1 MTDNGTPVNGQQSA
15 GGKRTARVILGVLAA
30 ALIAFCVWAM
40 SVYVQ
45 GGDPLAWATGSA
57 AFQTTADETD
67 QATSQDTASLQESPQ
82 TTTVTTDDVYTALE
96 TLQFDGTDV
105 SLEKDAV
112 HVVLSADGIWVEEAS
127 ADAPTDMALACA
139 QRSAALAT
147 WASEQGVGIPSVT
160 WICEDGSGAVRMAV
174 TMPTDGAPTAG
185 DLSTLLS
192 AATGYGISGNA
203 YAQLDAGDVSQ
214 FAGIAPTLPDG
225 TAVSI
230 DATVTSAGE
239 NLSASDVATRQ
250 KDVGS
255 GTVGVTGSGT
265 STTSSTGASSLGSS
279 SSSSATGTQSGSG
292 SSDSAVQDAKVRV
305 TVTIDA
311 RADGGSSSS
320 YTVSLNPD
328 ATAYDALVA
337 TGASVNARST
347 AMGVYVAAINGYAEK
362 DQGGES
368 GWKYAVNGSYPNYSA
383 GACTLSDGD
392 AVTWVYVTSA

>member
-1 MTDNGTPVNGQQSA
+1 MSDNGTPANGQQSA
-15 GGKRTARVILGVLAA
+15 SGKRTARVILGVLAA

-40 SVYVQ
+40 SVYAQ

-67 QATSQDTASLQESPQ
+67 QTTSQDTASSQEAPQ
-82 TTTVTTDDVYTALE
+82 TTTVTTDDVYTALAS
-96 TLQFDGTDV
+96 LQFDGTDV
-105 SLEKDAV
+105 SLEKDAA
-112 HVVLSADGIWVEEAS
+112 HVVLSAEGIWVEEAS

-160 WICEDGSGAVRMAV
+160 WICKDGSGAVRMAV
-174 TMPTDGAPTAG
+174 TMRTDGAPTTGA
-185 DLSTLLS
+185 LPALLS

-203 YAQLDAGDVSQ
+203 YAQLDTDDVSQ

-250 KDVGS
+250 RDVS
-255 GTVGVTGSGT
+255 SVLAGVTGT
-265 STTSSTGASSLGSS
+265 SASSDAGSS
-279 SSSSATGTQSGSG
+279 SSTIGTQPGGSSGSTTT
-292 SSDSAVQDAKVRV
+292 QDAKVRV

-320 YTVSLNPD
+320 YTVSLNPG

>member
-1 MTDNGTPVNGQQSA
+1 MSDNGTQFGSQQPANGKHA
-15 GGKRTARVILGVLAA
+15 ARVILGVLAA

-40 SVYVQ
+40 SVYAQ

-57 AFQTTADETD
+57 AFQTTAEED
-67 QATSQDTASLQESPQ
+67 QPADQDAAASQGTSQTLKL
-82 TTTVTTDDVYTALE
+82 TTDDVYSAL
-96 TLQFDGTDV
+96 TSLQFDGTDV
-105 SLEKDAV
+105 SLEKDAA
-112 HVVLSADGIWVEEAS
+112 HAVLSSDGIWVEEAS
-127 ADAPTDMALACA
+127 SADAPDMALACA
-139 QRSAALAT
+139 QRSAALAA
-147 WASEQGVGIPSVT
+147 WASEQGVGIPGVT
-160 WICEDGSGAVRMAV
+160 WICEDGTGAVRMAI
-174 TMPTDGAPTAG
+174 TMPTAGAPTSG
-185 DLSTLLS
+185 DLATLLS
-192 AATGYGISGNA
+192 AATGYGISGDA
-203 YAQLDAGDVSQ
+203 YAKLNADNISQ
-214 FAGIAPTLPDG
+214 FAGAAPTLPDG
-225 TAVSI
+225 TVVSI
-230 DATVTSAGE
+230 DANVTSAGE
-239 NLSASDVATRQ
+239 NLSATDVATRQ
-250 KDVGS
+250 KDVSS
-255 GTVGVTGSGT
+255 GTTGVTSAGAPSGT
-265 STTSSTGASSLGSS
+265 GG
-279 SSSSATGTQSGSG
+279 SSSATSAQSGS
-292 SSDSAVQDAKVRV
+292 SSAQSTQDAKVRV

>member
-82 TTTVTTDDVYTALE
+82 TTTVATDDVYAALAS
-96 TLQFDGTDV
+96 LQFDGTDV

-127 ADAPTDMALACA
+127 AAAPTDMALACA

-147 WASEQGVGIPSVT
+147 WASGQGVGIPCVT
-160 WICEDGSGAVRMAV
+160 WICEDGSGAVRMAI
-174 TMPTDGAPTAG
+174 TMPTDGAPTTG
-185 DLSTLLS
+185 DLSALLS
-192 AATGYGISGNA
+192 ATTGYGISGNA
-203 YAQLDAGDVSQ
+203 YAQLDTGDVSQ

-230 DATVTSAGE
+230 DAAVTSAGE
-239 NLSASDVATRQ
+239 NLSASDVAMRQ
-250 KDVGS
+250 KDVSS

-265 STTSSTGASSLGSS
+265 STTSGSGASSSGSS

-292 SSDSAVQDAKVRV
+292 SSNSAAQDAKVRV

-320 YTVSLNPD
+320 YTVSLNPG

-347 AMGVYVAAINGYAEK
+347 AMGVYVAAVNGYAEK

>member
-40 SVYVQ
+40 SVYAQ

-82 TTTVTTDDVYTALE
+82 TTTVATDDVYAALAS
-96 TLQFDGTDV
+96 LQFDGTDV

-160 WICEDGSGAVRMAV
+160 WICEDGSGAVRMAI
-174 TMPTDGAPTAG
+174 TMPTDGAPTTG
-185 DLSTLLS
+185 DLSALLS
-192 AATGYGISGNA
+192 ATTGYGISGNA
-203 YAQLDAGDVSQ
+203 YAQLDTGDVSQ

-230 DATVTSAGE
+230 DAAVTSSGE

-250 KDVGS
+250 KDVSS

-265 STTSSTGASSLGSS
+265 STTSGSGASSSGSS

-292 SSDSAVQDAKVRV
+292 SSNSAAQDAKVRV

-320 YTVSLNPD
+320 YTVSLNPG

-347 AMGVYVAAINGYAEK
+347 AMGVYVAAVNGYAEK

-383 GACTLSDGD
+383 GVCTLSDGD

>member
-1 MTDNGTPVNGQQSA
+1 MSDNGTPANGQQSA

-40 SVYVQ
+40 SVYAQ

-57 AFQTTADETD
+57 AFQTTAEED
-67 QATSQDTASLQESPQ
+67 QPADQDAAASQEASQ
-82 TTTVTTDDVYTALE
+82 TLKLTTDDVYTALE

-105 SLEKDAV
+105 SLEKDAA
-112 HVVLSADGIWVEEAS
+112 HVVLSSDGIWVEEAS
-127 ADAPTDMALACA
+127 SADAPDMALACA

-147 WASEQGVGIPSVT
+147 WASGQGVGIPCVT
-160 WICEDGSGAVRMAV
+160 WICEDGSGAVRMAI
-174 TMPTDGAPTAG
+174 TMPTDGAPTTG
-185 DLSTLLS
+185 DLSALLS
-192 AATGYGISGNA
+192 ATTGYGISGNA
-203 YAQLDAGDVSQ
+203 YAQLDTGDVSQ

-230 DATVTSAGE
+230 DAAVTSSGE

-250 KDVGS
+250 KDVSS

-265 STTSSTGASSLGSS
+265 STTSGTGASSSGSS

-292 SSDSAVQDAKVRV
+292 SSSSSAQDAKVRA

-320 YTVSLNPD
+320 YAVSLNPG

>member
-1 MTDNGTPVNGQQSA
+1 MSDNGTPANGQQSA

-40 SVYVQ
+40 SVYAQ

-57 AFQTTADETD
+57 AFQTTAEED
-67 QATSQDTASLQESPQ
+67 QPADQDAAESPQ
-82 TTTVTTDDVYTALE
+82 TTIVTTDDVYTALE

-105 SLEKDAV
+105 SLEKDAA
-112 HVVLSADGIWVEEAS
+112 HVVLSSDGIWVEEAS
-127 ADAPTDMALACA
+127 SADAPDMALACA

-147 WASEQGVGIPSVT
+147 WASGQGVGIPCVT
-160 WICEDGSGAVRMAV
+160 WICEDGSGAVRMAI
-174 TMPTDGAPTAG
+174 TMPTDGAPTTG
-185 DLSTLLS
+185 DLSALLS
-192 AATGYGISGNA
+192 ATTGYGISGNA
-203 YAQLDAGDVSQ
+203 YAQLDTGDVSQ

-230 DATVTSAGE
+230 DAAVTSSGE

-250 KDVGS
+250 KDVSS

-265 STTSSTGASSLGSS
+265 STTSGTGASSSGSS

-292 SSDSAVQDAKVRV
+292 SSSSSAQDAKVRA

-320 YTVSLNPD
+320 YAVSLNPG

>member
-1 MTDNGTPVNGQQSA
+1 MSDNGMQLDSQQPSNGRHA
-15 GGKRTARVILGVLAA
+15 ARVILGVLGA

-40 SVYVQ
+40 SVYAR

-57 AFQTTADETD
+57 AFQTTAEED
-67 QATSQDTASLQESPQ
+67 QPADQDAAVSQEASQ
-82 TTTVTTDDVYTALE
+82 TLKLTTDDVYTALE

-265 STTSSTGASSLGSS
+265 STTSGSGASSSGSS

-292 SSDSAVQDAKVRV
+292 SSNSAAQDAKVRV

-320 YTVSLNPD
+320 YTVSLNPG

>member
-1 MTDNGTPVNGQQSA
+1 MTGNGTLPNGKQPA
-15 GGKRTARVILGVLAA
+15 NGTRTARVILAVLAA

-40 SVYVQ
+40 SVYAQ
-45 GGDPLAWATGSA
+45 GGDPLAWVTGSD

-67 QATSQDTASLQESPQ
+67 QAAGQDDDSQQQASQEL
-82 TTTVTTDDVYTALE
+82 TVTTDDVYTALAL
-96 TLQFDGTDV
+96 LQFDGADV
-105 SLEKDAV
+105 SLEKDAA

-127 ADAPTDMALACA
+127 SAPAPDMALACV

-147 WASEQGVGIPSVT
+147 WASEQDVGIPSVT
-160 WICEDGSGAVRMAV
+160 WICEDGAGAVRMAI
-174 TMPTDGAPTAG
+174 TMPTDGAPTTG
-185 DLSTLLS
+185 SLPELLS
-192 AATGYGISGNA
+192 ATTGYGISGNA
-203 YAQLDAGDVSQ
+203 YAQLDAGDISQ
-214 FAGIAPTLPDG
+214 FAGTAPTLPDG

-230 DATVTSAGE
+230 DASVTASGE
-239 NLSASDVATRQ
+239 DLSTADVATRQ
-250 KDVGS
+250 KEVS
-255 GTVGVTGSGT
+255 AGTVDTSGAGATSGS
-265 STTSSTGASSLGSS
+265 SVSS
-279 SSSSATGTQSGSG
+279 SSNSSSAAGMQPEST
-292 SSDSAVQDAKVRV
+292 SASPAPQESKVRV

-311 RADGGSSSS
+311 RADGGSTSS
-320 YTVSLNPD
+320 YTVSLDPG

>member
-1 MTDNGTPVNGQQSA
+1 MSDNGTPTNGQQSA
-15 GGKRTARVILGVLAA
+15 SGKRTARVILGVLAA

-40 SVYVQ
+40 SVYAQ

-82 TTTVTTDDVYTALE
+82 TTTVATDDVYAALAS
-96 TLQFDGTDV
+96 LQFDGTDV

-174 TMPTDGAPTAG
+174 TMPTDGAPATG
-185 DLSTLLS
+185 DLATLLS
-192 AATGYGISGNA
+192 AAAGYGISGDA
-203 YAQLDAGDVSQ
+203 YAQLDAGDIPQ
-214 FAGIAPTLPDG
+214 FAGTAPTLPDG
-225 TAVSI
+225 SAVTV
-230 DATVTSAGE
+230 DADVTSAGE
-239 NLSASDVATRQ
+239 NLSAADVATRQ
-250 KDVGS
+250 KDVSS
-255 GTVGVTGSGT
+255 GE
-265 STTSSTGASSLGSS
+265 ASV
-279 SSSSATGTQSGSG
+279 AGSG
-292 SSDSAVQDAKVRV
+292 SSVRAPAAGSGGSASATGSQSQGQPSQSPTQEAKVRV

-311 RADGGSSSS
+311 RADGGASSS
-320 YTVSLNPD
+320 YSVSLDPG

-337 TGASVNARST
+337 TGVSVNARST
-347 AMGVYVAAINGYAEK
+347 ALGVYVAAINGYAEK

-383 GACTLSDGD
+383 GVCTLSDGD

>member
-82 TTTVTTDDVYTALE
+82 TTTVATDDVYAALAS
-96 TLQFDGTDV
+96 LQFDGTDV

-147 WASEQGVGIPSVT
+147 WASGQGVGIPCVT
-160 WICEDGSGAVRMAV
+160 WICEDGSGAVRMAI
-174 TMPTDGAPTAG
+174 TMPTDGAPTTG
-185 DLSTLLS
+185 DLSALLS
-192 AATGYGISGNA
+192 ATTGYGISGNA
-203 YAQLDAGDVSQ
+203 YAQLDTGDVSQ

-230 DATVTSAGE
+230 DAAVTSAGE
-239 NLSASDVATRQ
+239 NLSASDVAMRQ
-250 KDVGS
+250 KDVSS
-255 GTVGVTGSGT
+255 GTVGVTSAGAPNGT
-265 STTSSTGASSLGSS
+265 GS
-279 SSSSATGTQSGSG
+279 SSSSATGTQSGS
-292 SSDSAVQDAKVRV
+292 SSAQSEQSTQDARVRV

-311 RADGGSSSS
+311 RADGGLSSS
-320 YTVSLNPD
+320 YTVSLD
-328 ATAYDALVA
+328 SGATAYDALVA
-337 TGASVNARST
+337 TGAGVNARST
-347 AMGVYVAAINGYAEK
+347 AMGVYVAAVNGYAEK

-383 GACTLSDGD
+383 GVCTLSDGD

>member
-1 MTDNGTPVNGQQSA
+1 MSDNGMQLDSQQPSNGRHA
-15 GGKRTARVILGVLAA
+15 ARVILGVLGA

-40 SVYVQ
+40 SVYAQ

-57 AFQTTADETD
+57 AFQTTAEED
-67 QATSQDTASLQESPQ
+67 QPADQDAAVSQEASQ
-82 TTTVTTDDVYTALE
+82 TLKLTTDDVYTALE

-225 TAVSI
+225 TAISI
-230 DATVTSAGE
+230 DATATSAGE

-250 KDVGS
+250 KDVSS

-265 STTSSTGASSLGSS
+265 STTSGTGASSSGSS
-279 SSSSATGTQSGSG
+279 SSSSATGSQSGSG
-292 SSDSAVQDAKVRV
+292 SSSSSAQDAKVRA

-320 YTVSLNPD
+320 YAVSLNPG

>member
-1 MTDNGTPVNGQQSA
+1 MSDNGTPANGQQSA

-40 SVYVQ
+40 SVYAQ

-82 TTTVTTDDVYTALE
+82 TTIVTTDDVYTALAS
-96 TLQFDGTDV
+96 LQFDGTDV

-127 ADAPTDMALACA
+127 SAPASDMVLACA
-139 QRSAALAT
+139 RRSAALAS
-147 WASEQGVGIPSVT
+147 WASEQGVGIPNVT
-160 WICEDGSGAVRMAV
+160 WICEDGAGAVRMAV
-174 TMPTDGAPTAG
+174 TMPTNGAPATG
-185 DLSTLLS
+185 DLATLLS
-192 AATGYGISGNA
+192 AAAGYGISGDA
-203 YAQLDAGDVSQ
+203 YAQLDAGDIPQ
-214 FAGIAPTLPDG
+214 FAGTAPTLPDG
-225 TAVSI
+225 SAVTV
-230 DATVTSAGE
+230 DADVTSAGE
-239 NLSASDVATRQ
+239 NLSAADVATRQ
-250 KDVGS
+250 KDVSS
-255 GTVGVTGSGT
+255 GE
-265 STTSSTGASSLGSS
+265 ASV
-279 SSSSATGTQSGSG
+279 AGSG
-292 SSDSAVQDAKVRV
+292 SSVRAPAAGSGGSASATGSQSQGQPSQSPTQEAKVRA

-320 YTVSLNPD
+320 YAVSLNPG

-383 GACTLSDGD
+383 GVCTLSDGD

>member
-82 TTTVTTDDVYTALE
+82 TTTVATDDVYAALAS
-96 TLQFDGTDV
+96 LQFDGTDV

-147 WASEQGVGIPSVT
+147 WASGQGVGIPCVT
-160 WICEDGSGAVRMAV
+160 WICEDGSGAVRMAI
-174 TMPTDGAPTAG
+174 TMPTDGAPTTG
-185 DLSTLLS
+185 DLSALLS

-203 YAQLDAGDVSQ
+203 YAQLDASDVSQ

-225 TAVSI
+225 TAISI
-230 DATVTSAGE
+230 DAAVTSAGE
-239 NLSASDVATRQ
+239 NLSASDVAMRQ
-250 KDVGS
+250 KDVSS

-265 STTSSTGASSLGSS
+265 STTSGSGASSSGSS

-292 SSDSAVQDAKVRV
+292 SSNSAAQDAKVRV

-320 YTVSLNPD
+320 YTVSLNPGS
-328 ATAYDALVA
+328 TAYDALVA

-383 GACTLSDGD
+383 GVCTLSDGD

>member
-1 MTDNGTPVNGQQSA
+1 MSDNGMPANGQQSA

-40 SVYVQ
+40 SFYAQ

-67 QATSQDTASLQESPQ
+67 QATSQDAASSQEAPQ
-82 TTTVTTDDVYTALE
+82 TATVTTDDLYTALE
-96 TLQFDGTDV
+96 SLQFDGTDV
-105 SLEKDAV
+105 SLEKDAA

-174 TMPTDGAPTAG
+174 TMPTNGAPTTG
-185 DLSTLLS
+185 GLTTLLS

-203 YAQLDAGDVSQ
+203 YAQLDTVDVPQ
-214 FAGIAPTLPDG
+214 FAGTAPTLPDG

-230 DATVTSAGE
+230 DAAATSAGE
-239 NLSASDVATRQ
+239 NLSATDVATRQ
-250 KDVGS
+250 KDVS
-255 GTVGVTGSGT
+255 TGTVGVTGSDT
-265 STTSSTGASSLGSS
+265 SNTSGSGASSSGSS
-279 SSSSATGTQSGSG
+279 SSSSATGMQSGSG
-292 SSDSAVQDAKVRV
+292 SSSSSAQDAKVRV

-320 YTVSLNPD
+320 YTVSLNPG

-337 TGASVNARST
+337 TGVSVNARST

>member
-1 MTDNGTPVNGQQSA
+1 MSDNGTPANGQQSA
-15 GGKRTARVILGVLAA
+15 SGKRTARVILGVLAA

-40 SVYVQ
+40 SVYAQ
-45 GGDPLAWATGSA
+45 GGDPLAWVTGSA

-67 QATSQDTASLQESPQ
+67 QTTSQDTASSQEAPQ
-82 TTTVTTDDVYTALE
+82 TTTVTTDDVYTALAS
-96 TLQFDGTDV
+96 LQFDGTDV
-105 SLEKDAV
+105 SLEKDAA
-112 HVVLSADGIWVEEAS
+112 HVVLSAEGIWVEEAS
-127 ADAPTDMALACA
+127 ADAPTDMVLACA

-147 WASEQGVGIPSVT
+147 WASEQGVGIPSVM

-174 TMPTDGAPTAG
+174 TMRTAGAPTTGA
-185 DLSTLLS
+185 LPALLS
-192 AATGYGISGNA
+192 VATGYGISGNA
-203 YAQLDAGDVSQ
+203 YAQLDTSDISQ
-214 FAGIAPTLPDG
+214 FAGSAPTLPDG

-230 DATVTSAGE
+230 DTAMTSAGE

-250 KDVGS
+250 KDVNS

-265 STTSSTGASSLGSS
+265 STTSGTGAPSSGSGSS
-279 SSSSATGTQSGSG
+279 SSAAGTQSGSG
-292 SSDSAVQDAKVRV
+292 SSSSAEQDAKVRV

-311 RADGGSSSS
+311 RADGGSTSS
-320 YTVSLNPD
+320 YTVSLNPG

>member
-82 TTTVTTDDVYTALE
+82 TTTVATDDVYAALAS
-96 TLQFDGTDV
+96 LQFDGTDV

-147 WASEQGVGIPSVT
+147 WASGQGVGIPCVT
-160 WICEDGSGAVRMAV
+160 WICEDGSGAVRIAI
-174 TMPTDGAPTAG
+174 TMPTDGAPTTG
-185 DLSTLLS
+185 DLSALLS
-192 AATGYGISGNA
+192 ATTGYGISGNA
-203 YAQLDAGDVSQ
+203 YAQLDTGDVSQ

-230 DATVTSAGE
+230 DAAVTSAGE
-239 NLSASDVATRQ
+239 NLSASDVAMRQ
-250 KDVGS
+250 KDVSS

-265 STTSSTGASSLGSS
+265 STTSGSGASSSGSS

-292 SSDSAVQDAKVRV
+292 SSNSAAQDAKVRV

-320 YTVSLNPD
+320 YTVSLNPG

-347 AMGVYVAAINGYAEK
+347 AMGVYVAAVNGYAEK

-383 GACTLSDGD
+383 GVCTLSDGD